1 MASRNKRNSSGIQ
14 NIFCS
19 NGEVCKH
26 GFFIKSPPLQLLS
39 SQNSWK
45 RRFFILS
52 KSSKNC
58 YTLKYLKGQTVKGS
72 IAVDQIINIEI
83 GISNPDRMA
92 IVKKMF
98 KCPPEEVMSISTGDR
113 SYYLIGRCRQ
123 EIEDW
128 VTEIS
133 LICKEV
139 KGGGDL
145 QNPNLANPEVKSR
158 PSSLPSSLTD
168 ASMTHDL
175 ESQSIQKEKDP
186 SEEKNRPNSDP
197 GTRQT
202 HDDSLGRVFPGL
214 NKNMEKTEENPLS
227 SDTDEDIKEEDDD
240 DYYKTPSNLL
250 AKCNTEITKPDP
262 AAESDIPVQEKP
274 VQKNAV
280 KEHIYMSM
288 KSLRVLDEHHQLTC
302 TSDELLTPPKCQETN
317 ACPRDLMA
325 NRNLKLVES
334 SSSQQSILQRKQD
347 SLPLSVVQLSVLLSQ
362 VTDQT
367 KLQKLDVFI
376 PLTDINSYLT
386 LTEAAGQIC
395 VSHWTG
401 PYRLGCI
408 FNHGDHIVA
417 VNDLHPKNVEE
428 VSLFISRSTR
438 KEVKLTIYRIP
449 DSDIFHAKG
458 CSCS

>member
-1 MASRNKRNSSGIQ
+1 TQ
-14 NIFCS
+14 NILCS

-52 KSSKNC
+52 KSSKSF
-58 YTLKYLKGQTVKGS
+58 YTLKYLKGQSIKGS
-72 IAVDQIINIEI
+72 IAVDQIINIEV
-83 GISNPDRMA
+83 GISNSDRMA

-113 SYYLIGRCRQ
+113 SYYLIGKCRQ
-123 EIEDW
+123 EIEEW

-133 LICKEV
+133 SICKEV
-139 KGGGDL
+139 KGGGCP
-145 QNPNLANPEVKSR
+145 QNQNFANPEVKSR
-158 PSSLPSSLTD
+158 PSSLPLFLTD
-168 ASMTHDL
+168 AGMTNHL
-175 ESQSIQKEKDP
+175 ESQSIQKEKDH

-197 GTRQT
+197 GTHQT
-202 HDDSLGRVFPGL
+202 QGDSLGRAFPSL
-214 NKNMEKTEENPLS
+214 QNKNMGKTEENPLS

-240 DYYKTPSNLL
+240 YYKTPSSLL
-250 AKCNTEITKPDP
+250 AKCNTEISKPDP
-262 AAESDIPVQEKP
+262 TAESNIPVQEKP
-274 VQKNAV
+274 VHKNAV

-288 KSLRVLDEHHQLTC
+288 KSLRVLDENHQLTC
-302 TSDELLTPPKCQETN
+302 NSDGLLTLPKCQETN
-317 ACPRDLMA
+317 ACPRDLVA
-325 NRNLKLVES
+325 NRNIKLVES
-334 SSSQQSILQRKQD
+334 STNQQSILQRKQN
-347 SLPLSVVQLSVLLSQ
+347 SLPLSVVQLTVLLGQ
-362 VTDQT
+362 VTDETQ
-367 KLQKLDVFI
+367 LQKLDIFI
-376 PLTDINSYLT
+376 PLTDISSYLT

-401 PYRLGCI
+401 PCRLGCI

-438 KEVKLTIYRIP
+438 KEVKLTLHRIP
-449 DSDIFHAKG
+449 DSDIFHAEG

>member
-1 MASRNKRNSSGIQ
+1 Q

-145 QNPNLANPEVKSR
+145 QVTCYYSDFKKEKLL
-158 PSSLPSSLTD
+158 SSLEICVKRQGIFLIWE
-168 ASMTHDL
+168 M
-175 ESQSIQKEKDP
+175 QEKDP

-214 NKNMEKTEENPLS
+214 VSSFWIVQSAGNKNMEKTEENPLS

-250 AKCNTEITKPDP
+250 AKVIN
-262 AAESDIPVQEKP
+262 Q
-274 VQKNAV
+274 
-280 KEHIYMSM
+280 M
-288 KSLRVLDEHHQLTC
+288 RLTC

-347 SLPLSVVQLSVLLSQ
+347 SLPLSVVQLSVLLNQ

-367 KLQKLDVFI
+367 QLQKLDVFI

-386 LTEAAGQIC
+386 LTEAAGQI
-395 VSHWTG
+395 
-401 PYRLGCI
+401 
-408 FNHGDHIVA
+408 
-417 VNDLHPKNVEE
+417 
-428 VSLFISRSTR
+428 
-438 KEVKLTIYRIP
+438 
-449 DSDIFHAKG
+449 
-458 CSCS
+458 